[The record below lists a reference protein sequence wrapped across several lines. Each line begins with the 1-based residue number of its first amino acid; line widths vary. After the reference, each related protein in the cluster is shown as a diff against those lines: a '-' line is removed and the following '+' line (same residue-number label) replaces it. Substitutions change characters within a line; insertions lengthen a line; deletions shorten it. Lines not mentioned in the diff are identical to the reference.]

1 MKFNNIFG
9 NPPFQDNDKRKKT
22 QHKLWPEFT
31 LKAVNEWLKDEGNLV
46 WITPQSWG
54 SPSNKILQL
63 FKDNQVESINLD
75 TKEHFP
81 DIGSTFSH
89 YHIVRKESGSPTSIV
104 KEGKSFNYT
113 INNSVLYFPN
123 DFNDTSLEIHR
134 KVMFNDKQKYKI
146 NYDYVTCHNVIRH
159 AHKLHQKKIDKK
171 VDLLKS
177 CVSVSKATAIS
188 NDVIGLIK
196 KKSTIEVTISETK
209 TSTHIYPVH
218 HTNNK
223 TWYSSIKQDFA
234 DKKKVMWSRSGYT
247 KPFYDNGTLGGTDM
261 CYYILVNTD
270 KEGEQVN
277 NFLNSD
283 LMTYVFKTAKWSGFG
298 NEIVFS
304 NIPKVDLSKC
314 KTQQDYYSLFGITQQ
329 EIDYINVIIG
339 KSTDNVSSTK
349 KSEIKSKKRVKSLG
363 EVFTPRELVDE
374 MLEKVSPVI
383 WQDKDQ
389 TFIDPACGN
398 GNFLVRI
405 LSKRLDSGVQYEDA
419 LSTLYGIDIM
429 QDNVDDCHER
439 LIKILDDNN
448 IKYNKKKVQ
457 KILNSNIVLSN
468 SLIKN
473 MQEIFDK

>member
-9 NPPFQDNDKRKKT
+9 NPPFQDNDNRKKT

-31 LKAVNEWLKDEGNLV
+31 LKAMNEWLEDDGNLV

-63 FKDNQVESINLD
+63 FKDKQVESINLD

-89 YHIVRKESGSPTSIV
+89 YHILNN
-104 KEGKSFNYT
+104 KSNGATTISKDNKNFNFT
-113 INNSVLYFPN
+113 IDNSVLYFPN
-123 DFNDTSLEIHR
+123 DFNNISIEIHN
-134 KVMFNDKQKYKI
+134 KVMFNDEVKYTI

-171 VDLLKS
+171 ADALKKCDS
-177 CVSVSKATAIS
+177 ISKATAIS
-188 NDVIGLIK
+188 NDIIDLIRQ
-196 KKSTIEVTISETK
+196 KSTIDITISETE
-209 TSTHIYPVH
+209 TSKHIYPVH

-223 TWYSSIKQDFA
+223 TWYSSVKQDFA

-261 CYYILVNTD
+261 CYYILVNSDT
-270 KEGEQVN
+270 EGQEVN
-277 NFLNSD
+277 SFLNSD

-304 NIPKVDLSKC
+304 NIPKMDLSKC
-314 KTQQDYYSLFGITQQ
+314 KTQQDYYNLFGITQQ
-329 EIDYINVIIG
+329 EIDYINIVIG
-339 KSTDNVSSTK
+339 KSTDNISSTK

-374 MLEKVSPVI
+374 MLEQVSPVI
-383 WQDKDQ
+383 WKDKDQ

-405 LSKRLDSGVQYEDA
+405 LSKRLDNGIQYEDA

-439 LIKILDDNN
+439 LVKVLEDNN

-457 KILNSNIVLSN
+457 KILDSNIVLSN
-468 SLIKN
+468 SLTKN
-473 MQEIFDK
+473 MKEIFDK

>member
-63 FKDNQVESINLD
+63 FKGNQVESINLD